1 MFVSSQAA
9 KRRNGKQPF
18 LFSMTCKFAIFV
30 FLHEG
35 VMLRLAIRK
44 SEGSQDQNNGLAF
57 LAAFLIDRLWSS
69 EAPRP
74 QKILVSCDRLYSY
87 EA

>member
-1 MFVSSQAA
+1 
-9 KRRNGKQPF
+9 
-18 LFSMTCKFAIFV
+18 MTCKFAIFV
-30 FLHEG
+30 FLHKG

-57 LAAFLIDRLWSS
+57 LAAFMIDRLWSS

-74 QKILVSCDRLYSY
+74 QKLLVSCDRLYSY
-87 EA
+87 EACMCRANIR